1 MLGLLGRD
9 AEAALGE
16 LYRRY
21 EGRIFGVATR
31 LLTDRNL
38 AEDVVQE
45 TFTKLWRNASGF
57 DRRRGTPGAFIMT
70 IAQRTTIDLWRR
82 PSSRP
87 FLQEPPETGLE
98 DPRFD
103 RLLTAVTV
111 RDALDALSPAH
122 REVLELCF
130 TEDLSRDQV
139 AERVGVPVGTVKT
152 RLYYG
157 LRALRLTLEERGFD
171 A

>member
-1 MLGLLGRD
+1 
-9 AEAALGE
+9 
-16 LYRRY
+16 
-21 EGRIFGVATR
+21 
-31 LLTDRNL
+31 
-38 AEDVVQE
+38 
-45 TFTKLWRNASGF
+45 
-57 DRRRGTPGAFIMT
+57 MT

-87 FLQEPPETGLE
+87 FLQETPETGLE

-122 REVLELCF
+122 REVRELCF

-139 AERVGVPVGTVKT
+139 AERVGVPVGTAKT

-157 LRALRLTLEERGFD
+157 LRALRLALEERGFD

>member
-1 MLGLLGRD
+1 
-9 AEAALGE
+9 
-16 LYRRY
+16 
-21 EGRIFGVATR
+21 
-31 LLTDRNL
+31 
-38 AEDVVQE
+38 
-45 TFTKLWRNASGF
+45 
-57 DRRRGTPGAFIMT
+57 MT

-122 REVLELCF
+122 REVRELCF

-157 LRALRLTLEERGFD
+157 LRGGRRKGAPQPVRPARGRTTAANRRLRPSLRIEDVSRSRGVHRSDQFILSPRQAQMSRWSRGCRCRWFD
-171 A
+171 AQGR